1 MNREALKA
9 ALVRAS
15 ILSNEKYRG
24 IRIILSENLLKIQ
37 AQNPDQEEA
46 DVELEID
53 YQGSAMEV
61 GFNVTYMLDVLNTSS
76 QEVVQ
81 GIIKDS
87 NSSCLMVFPDEPDC
101 KYVIMPMRL

>member
-1 MNREALKA
+1 M
-9 ALVRAS
+9 
-15 ILSNEKYRG
+15 ILS
-24 IRIILSENLLKIQ
+24 SNLLKLQ

-46 DVELEID
+46 DVEVEID
-53 YQGSAMEV
+53 YQGDDMEI

-81 GIIKDS
+81 AMIKDS
-87 NSSCLMVFPDEPDC
+87 NSSCLLLFPDEPGS